1 MADAQQPDTPALVR
15 AARGGDR
22 DAFAA
27 LVARYQD
34 GVFGHLLVRC
44 GDPGRAQE
52 VAQDAFVTAF
62 TTLQR
67 LEKPASFRSWVIGI
81 GINLL
86 RRRKREI
93 ANIDLLQGA
102 EDGRDSGLLAMANGE
117 RLEAVRRAVAELPEN
132 YRAAL
137 VLHYFEKRKGR
148 AIGAELGVS
157 EGAVHM
163 LLLRARKALAE
174 KLKDFAPDSD

>member
-1 MADAQQPDTPALVR
+1 
-15 AARGGDR
+15 
-22 DAFAA
+22 
-27 LVARYQD
+27 
-34 GVFGHLLVRC
+34 
-44 GDPGRAQE
+44 
-52 VAQDAFVTAF
+52 
-62 TTLQR
+62 
-67 LEKPASFRSWVIGI
+67 
-81 GINLL
+81 
-86 RRRKREI
+86 
-93 ANIDLLQGA
+93 
-102 EDGRDSGLLAMANGE
+102 MANGE